1 MEINPADRRQS
12 GDMTNIS
19 SRGEDSEESSDYTES
34 EDLEDD
40 DMKSELDGEGVMP
53 DDPRGDISP
62 TTDLNWSSID
72 DELAEFMGDDE
83 SGTESDTSFTSNNSR
98 TSQTSSRRGHK
109 RRFDDATDEDES
121 EEESTMA
128 KKQRVANS
136 RTTSLKTVKTPNSTT
151 ESSLLTPGVTG
162 DENDEIDQ
170 AVAQES
176 DHSFE
181 DDLEAEM
188 QAAFDQEMEE
198 EAAAA
203 AG

>member
-1 MEINPADRRQS
+1 
-12 GDMTNIS
+12 
-19 SRGEDSEESSDYTES
+19 
-34 EDLEDD
+34 
-40 DMKSELDGEGVMP
+40 
-53 DDPRGDISP
+53 
-62 TTDLNWSSID
+62 
-72 DELAEFMGDDE
+72 
-83 SGTESDTSFTSNNSR
+83 
-98 TSQTSSRRGHK
+98 
-109 RRFDDATDEDES
+109 
-121 EEESTMA
+121 MA

-162 DENDEIDQ
+162 DENDEVNQ
-170 AVAQES
+170 VMAEES

-188 QAAFDQEMEE
+188 QAAFDQELEE

>member
-1 MEINPADRRQS
+1 
-12 GDMTNIS
+12 MTNIPS
-19 SRGEDSEESSDYTES
+19 PGEDSEESSDYTES
-34 EDLEDD
+34 EDFEDD
-40 DMKSELDGEGVMP
+40 DTRSELDGEGVMP
-53 DDPRGDISP
+53 DEPRGDISP

-83 SGTESDTSFTSNNSR
+83 SGTESDTSFTSNNSNNSR
-98 TSQTSSRRGHK
+98 TSRTSSRRGHK

-162 DENDEIDQ
+162 DENDEVNQ
-170 AVAQES
+170 VMAEES

-188 QAAFDQEMEE
+188 QAAFDQELEE